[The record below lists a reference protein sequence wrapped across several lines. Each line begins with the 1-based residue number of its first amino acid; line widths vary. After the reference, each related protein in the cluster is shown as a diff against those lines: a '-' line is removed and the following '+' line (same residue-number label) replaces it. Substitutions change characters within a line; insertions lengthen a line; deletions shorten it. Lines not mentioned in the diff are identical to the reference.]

1 MRSNKRMAL
10 SAQIATAGTPRA
22 VHPRRQGLPTALL
35 VLLVIS
41 VLTTGVSV
49 AAFFVPGA
57 VVSAFFVAVFYG
69 MIVVVKLQQRRAWAQ
84 AMMGPDADPT
94 ARAGLD
100 DLVDLEHDLEE
111 ISPDVAREVVAA
123 ERAGFRMGVFIV
135 APLVVLAIVL
145 AAVFVGPKIIGLGA
159 LAFFAIMI
167 FMGGPVWLA
176 AMEEEIDDG
185 QEKIGVETHRI
196 H

>member
-1 MRSNKRMAL
+1 MAL
-10 SAQIATAGTPRA
+10 SVQIASAGTSRA
-22 VHPRRQGLPTALL
+22 VHPRQQGLPTALL

-41 VLTTGVSV
+41 VLATGGSV

-57 VVSAFFVAVFYG
+57 VLGVLFVLAVYG
-69 MIVVVKLQQRRAWAQ
+69 LIVVVRLRQRRAWAQ
-84 AMMGPDADPT
+84 AVMAQGGDPSAREGIDDDVDPD
-94 ARAGLD
+94 
-100 DLVDLEHDLEE
+100 HDLEE
-111 ISPDVAREVVAA
+111 ISPDIAREVVAA

-135 APLVVLAIVL
+135 APLVVMAIVL
-145 AAVFVGPKIIGLGA
+145 AAIFVGPKVIGLGA

-176 AMEEEIDDG
+176 AMEEEIDDD

>member
-1 MRSNKRMAL
+1 MRASKSMAL
-10 SAQIATAGTPRA
+10 SVQIDSTETPRA
-22 VHPRRQGLPTALL
+22 VHPRQQGLPTTLL
-35 VLLVIS
+35 VLLLIS
-41 VLTTGVSV
+41 VLATGGSV

-69 MIVVVKLQQRRAWAQ
+69 LIVGVNLRHRRAWSQ
-84 AMMGPDADPT
+84 AGMRQDADPT
-94 ARAGLD
+94 AREGLD
-100 DLVDLEHDLEE
+100 DDVDLAHDLEE
-111 ISPDVAREVVAA
+111 ISPDIAQEVVAA

-135 APLVVLAIVL
+135 APIVFVAVVL
-145 AAVFVGPKIIGLGA
+145 AAVFVGWKIIGLGA

-176 AMEEEIDDG
+176 AMEEEIDDD

>member
-1 MRSNKRMAL
+1 MRASKLMAL
-10 SAQIATAGTPRA
+10 SVQIDSAGTSRA
-22 VHPRRQGLPTALL
+22 VHPRQQGLPTALL
-35 VLLVIS
+35 VLLLIS
-41 VLTTGVSV
+41 VLATGGSV

-100 DLVDLEHDLEE
+100 DDVELDHDLEE
-111 ISPDVAREVVAA
+111 ISPDVAVEVVAA

-135 APLVVLAIVL
+135 APLVVMAIVL
-145 AAVFVGPKIIGLGA
+145 AAIFVGPKVIGLGA

-176 AMEEEIDDG
+176 AMEEEIDDD
-185 QEKIGVETHRI
+185 QEKLGVETHRI